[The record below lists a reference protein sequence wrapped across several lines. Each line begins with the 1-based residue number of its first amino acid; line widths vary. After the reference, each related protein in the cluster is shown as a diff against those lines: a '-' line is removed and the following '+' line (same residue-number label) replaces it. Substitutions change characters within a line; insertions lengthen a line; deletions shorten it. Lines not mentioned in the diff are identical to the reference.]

1 MLINNNT
8 QALDGYVE
16 KLLLTAKQ
24 QAANAKLQEALAQ
37 RSEWIQE
44 NGSDAMKFKNL
55 EWEIND
61 PVNMDKSVEELAA
74 VNGISPTAYRVWA
87 TQKKRL
93 DDNVRYY
100 EQMMQDYTSQLLAI
114 NDKYKTITPDS
125 PTITGNGG
133 SGGGS
138 ESEEERKNV
147 SARNWRI

>member
-87 TQKKRL
+87 TQK
-93 DDNVRYY
+93 NV
-100 EQMMQDYTSQLLAI
+100 L
-114 NDKYKTITPDS
+114 TITFG
-125 PTITGNGG
+125 ITN
-133 SGGGS
+133 
-138 ESEEERKNV
+138 R
-147 SARNWRI
+147 